1 LVRGT
6 TTRWRQLPWP
16 ADFVV
21 EEPYLPDFN
30 DAYMVADPERY
41 PAFLVGCCAGRTSSR
56 RSGRTRPSAGRS
68 PGAATTTLPAPH
80 PKITY
85 EVAVG
90 PRPLGREPGDVAS
103 YASVRGR
110 NVSFVVADDVDDQ
123 GAPTGAI
130 STGFFALSD
139 LDGGDKAKARKRGGV
154 RSRPKVPRAPRG
166 GTATVPSEAAPERG
180 TAETEPAG
188 PEQPGTGPAPGAV
201 PDNLSELNADDTA
214 ALFADAPEG
223 VDLGAVLAAEQARD
237 NPRLT
242 VLRAAEKAGVG

>member
-1 LVRGT
+1 MPPQPQNALED
-6 TTRWRQLPWP
+6 L
-16 ADFVV
+16 VV
-21 EEPYLPDFN
+21 ENRRTYSPELTTARAMPRDQQATDDLKGDS
-30 DAYMVADPERY
+30 DRMERLADLAEVEPERI
-41 PAFLVGCCAGRTSSR
+41 V
-56 RSGRTRPSAGRS
+56 
-68 PGAATTTLPAPH
+68 
-80 PKITY
+80 
-85 EVAVG
+85 
-90 PRPLGREPGDVAS
+90 DVA
-103 YASVRGR
+103 VRGR
-110 NVSFVVADDVDDQ
+110 NVSFVVADGLDDA
-123 GAPTGAI
+123 GVPTGAI